1 MLRTLLL
8 VCFAVM
14 VIPPATNGQSPAD
27 AMISVHLEKDYGYLE
42 TLYKDLHA
50 HPELSF
56 HEEKTSQ
63 RLAKEL
69 GGLNCKVLTGIGGHG
84 LVGVMKN
91 GPGPVVLV
99 RADMDALPIQERTGV
114 PFASTAT
121 TSDESGKTSP
131 LMHAC
136 GHDMHMAVWVGV
148 ARALDKVRSNWHGT
162 VIFLAQPAE
171 ERGAGALAMIKAN
184 VLETFGKPDFA
195 LALHVNSA
203 LESGKV
209 GLCPGYSLANIDVL
223 DITVKGKGG
232 HGAVPELT
240 IDPVV
245 LASTLVLGF
254 QTIVSREISPTEP
267 AVITVGSIQGG
278 SGANIVPDEVK
289 LSVSIRSFNDDVQKQ
304 LIERIKRHCE
314 GAALAAG
321 LEKERFPVV
330 TVRDEFTPSQYN
342 DPVLTERLF
351 DHFKGVIGA
360 ENVVKVS
367 PLMFGEDFGWFGRSV
382 PKIPILMY
390 SLGSVSSAAMAESVQ
405 SKLPLPS
412 THSSKYIPDLSPTLR
427 TGVLTMSS
435 ALVSL
440 LQQ

>member
-1 MLRTLLL
+1 MLRALL
-8 VCFAVM
+8 VCFAIM
-14 VIPPATNGQSPAD
+14 VTQPATNGQSRPDTGIA
-27 AMISVHLEKDYGYLE
+27 AHLEKDYGYLE
-42 TLYKDLHA
+42 ALYKDLHA

-56 HEEKTSQ
+56 HEQKTAQ
-63 RLAKEL
+63 RLAGEL
-69 GGLNCKVLTGIGGHG
+69 RQLNCKVVTGIGGHG
-84 LVGVMKN
+84 LVGVMTN
-91 GPGPVVLV
+91 GAGPVVLV

-114 PFASTAT
+114 PFASTET
-121 TSDESGKTSP
+121 TLDDSGKTTP

-148 ARALDKVRSNWHGT
+148 ARALNKTRSSWHGT

-171 ERGAGALAMIKAN
+171 ERGAGALAMIKEN

-223 DITVKGKGG
+223 EIIVKGKGG

-245 LASTLVLGF
+245 LASTIVLGF
-254 QTIVSREISPTEP
+254 QTIVSREISPQEP

-289 LSVSIRSFNDDVQKQ
+289 LSVSIRSFNDDIQKQ
-304 LIERIKRHCE
+304 LIEKIKRHCE

-321 LEKERFPVV
+321 LDKERFPVV

-342 DPVLTERLF
+342 DPALTERIF
-351 DHFKGVIGA
+351 QHFTGVIGP
-360 ENVVKVS
+360 ENVVRVS

-390 SLGSVSSAAMAESVQ
+390 SLGSVSSAAMAESTK

-412 THSSKYIPDLSPTLR
+412 THSSKYIPDLPKTLR
-427 TGVLTMSS
+427 TGVMTMSS
-435 ALVSL
+435 AVVSL
-440 LQQ
+440 LKK

>member
-8 VCFAVM
+8 ASLSVVFTLSS
-14 VIPPATNGQSPAD
+14 TNGQSRTD
-27 AMISVHLEKDYGYLE
+27 AAIGTLLEKDYGYLE
-42 TLYKDLHA
+42 ALYKDLHA

-56 HEEKTSQ
+56 HEQKTSQ

-69 GGLNCKVLTGIGGHG
+69 SGLDCKVSTGIGGHG

-91 GPGPVVLV
+91 GPGPVILV

-114 PFASTAT
+114 SFASTET
-121 TSDESGKTSP
+121 TLDETGQTLP

-148 ARALDKVRSNWHGT
+148 ARILDKVRNNWKGT

-171 ERGAGALAMIKAN
+171 ERGAGALAMIKDQ
-184 VLETFGKPDFA
+184 VLEKFGKPELA

-245 LASTLVLGF
+245 LASKLVLGF
-254 QTIVSREISPTEP
+254 QTIVSREISPQEP
-267 AVITVGSIQGG
+267 AIITVGSIQGG

-289 LSVSIRSFNDDVQKQ
+289 LSLSIRSFNDDVQKQ
-304 LIERIKRHCE
+304 LIEKIRRHCE
-314 GAALAAG
+314 GTAFAAG
-321 LEKERFPVV
+321 LDRDRFPVV
-330 TVRDEFTPSQYN
+330 TVLDEYTPSQYN
-342 DPVLTERLF
+342 DPELTERIF
-351 DHFKGVIGA
+351 NHFKGVIGS
-360 ENVVKVS
+360 ENVVKVT
-367 PLMFGEDFGWFGRSV
+367 PLMFGEDFGWYGRSV

-390 SLGSVSSAAMAESVQ
+390 SLGSVSSAAMAESAKT
-405 SKLPLPS
+405 KLPLPS
-412 THSSKYIPDLSPTLR
+412 THSSKYIPDLSKTLK

-440 LQQ
+440 LQK